1 LSSRKTRKRKNTD
14 LLIFEGNPLLDIT
27 IRRKTVVGELIVFQQ
42 EKRLKLLRG

>member
-14 LLIFEGNPLLDIT
+14 HLIFEGNPLLDIT